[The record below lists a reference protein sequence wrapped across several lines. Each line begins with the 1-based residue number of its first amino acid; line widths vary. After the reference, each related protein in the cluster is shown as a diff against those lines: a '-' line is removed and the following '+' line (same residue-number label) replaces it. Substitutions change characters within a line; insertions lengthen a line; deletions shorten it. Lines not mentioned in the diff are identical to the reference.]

1 MFFNERIQRALIQD
15 GIGNCKA
22 ACFASGNSIGRIAK
36 DLVDEAF
43 SARTQCTFV
52 ADNFVNKSD
61 VQSLPGI
68 KMLAGL

>member
-15 GIGNCKA
+15 GIGDCKA

-61 VQSLPGI
+61 V
-68 KMLAGL
+68 